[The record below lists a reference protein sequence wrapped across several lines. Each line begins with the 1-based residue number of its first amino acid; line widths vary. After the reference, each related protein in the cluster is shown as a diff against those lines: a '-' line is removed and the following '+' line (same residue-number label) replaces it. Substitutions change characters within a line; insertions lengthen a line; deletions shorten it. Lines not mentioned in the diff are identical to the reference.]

1 MPKTRRPYPVE
12 FREEMVRLVRAGRS
26 PGELSPEGSNRRSSR
41 FAGWVNQADVDDG
54 RKEGLRG
61 DQLTELRSL
70 RRECRILREEKENV
84 WLKQRPGSQR
94 RVRVRHP
101 GGVRVRQ
108 RLNPGLLS
116 GAAPPRPPGCAL
128 PGGLLRV
135 AEPPLPRLVR
145 RRVRVPGDRIVEV
158 HSRSRGAYGAPR
170 VHAELF
176 PPKAP
181 VWVVNG
187 WPVSCARPAI
197 QGVHRRRK
205 VSTTR
210 RNPQSVQHR
219 TW

>member
-1 MPKTRRPYPVE
+1 MTS
-12 FREEMVRLVRAGRS
+12 S
-26 PGELSPEGSNRRSSR
+26 PSCVALG
-41 FAGWVNQADVDDG
+41 
-54 RKEGLRG
+54 
-61 DQLTELRSL
+61 
-70 RRECRILREEKENV
+70 RECRILREEKENV

-108 RLNPGLLS
+108 RLNQACYPVRRLCGLLGVPGGYYAWLS
-116 GAAPPRPPGCAL
+116 RPPSA
-128 PGGLLRV
+128 REK
-135 AEPPLPRLVR
+135 AD
-145 RRVRVPGDRIVEV
+145 RVPGDRIVEV

-181 VWVVNG
+181 VWHVSG

-210 RNPQSVQHR
+210 RNPQSVAAPDLVR
-219 TW
+219 REFTADGAEPASGWDGSSPTSPPGPGSCMCR